1 MTIAE
6 KKPVPTFE
14 EFAELYEKKRRLEA
28 SLRGIKA
35 AIGAMEEPLMEQLS
49 AQGLKSVS
57 LTDGSSVYIHRQ
69 VWAGVKSEG
78 DKTTPEEKR
87 RAVEALEALG
97 MTDMVTLNYMSLS
110 AWCREHEDLP
120 PGLDDVIE
128 LEERYSLRCR
138 RG

>member
-1 MTIAE
+1 MTVRTA
-6 KKPVPTFE
+6 PTFE

-35 AIGAMEEPLMEQLS
+35 RIGAMQEPLMEQLS

-69 VWAGVKSEG
+69 VWAGVRSENE
-78 DKTTPEEKR
+78 KTTPEEKR

-97 MTDMVTLNYMSLS
+97 MTDMVTLNYSTLS
-110 AWCREHEDLP
+110 AWCREQESLP
-120 PGLDDVIE
+120 PGLDELIE